1 MMAVDVEAAG
11 AMVTAS
17 LIATQ
22 LGGDGGSKTAPH
34 EPGAACA
41 NCQTPLS
48 GKFCHACGQV
58 GKVHRSLFKLGEE
71 IGQGMMRFDAKG
83 WRTIPM
89 LIFRP
94 GQLTRRYID
103 GQRARFVSPLGL
115 FLFMTFLMFFVF
127 SFTVKNQIGNKRT
140 TEETEKVLVEFEQK
154 LAEHKTELVKAEQ
167 DLVAAKAASAG
178 VKDAEVELRTAQRHV
193 KSSEKMVTSLKDKV
207 AKRAANK
214 AAGLPEDE
222 VKIDTPEWLK
232 YVRTGDGGLDA
243 SIKNATKNPELA
255 IYKIKNTAYKFAFL
269 LVPISLPFL
278 WLMFVF
284 RRGVTLYDHAV
295 FSLYSLSF
303 MSLLFSVISIAG
315 HFDWDVVVAIL
326 LLVVPPVHMFTH
338 LRGTYGLGKWGA
350 FWRTSIMIVVASIV
364 FVVFLL
370 LVLLLAAQ

>member
-1 MMAVDVEAAG
+1 MSVDVEAAG

-17 LIATQ
+17 LIASQ
-22 LGGDGGSKTAPH
+22 LGGDSGGNTAPH
-34 EPGAACA
+34 EPGAVCA

-58 GKVHRSLFKLGEE
+58 GKVHRSLLKLGEE

-83 WRTIPM
+83 WRTVPM

-127 SFTVKNQIGNKRT
+127 SFTVKNQLTPNKSP
-140 TEETEKVLVEFEQK
+140 EDSAKVMAEFEK
-154 LAEHKTELVKAEQ
+154 SVAEHKVELAKAEQ
-167 DLVAAKAASAG
+167 ALEAAVKADSGVTGAKSDVRDATRDLARSERSVAKYKEKLAKKAADKSAG
-178 VKDAEVELRTAQRHV
+178 V
-193 KSSEKMVTSLKDKV
+193 
-207 AKRAANK
+207 
-214 AAGLPEDE
+214 PEDDF
-222 VKIDTPEWLK
+222 KGDMPPWFKDI
-232 YVRTGDGGLDA
+232 RTGDGDLDA
-243 SIKNATKNPELA
+243 SIRNAVKNPDLA
-255 IYKIKNTAYKFAFL
+255 LYKIKNTAYKFAFL

-278 WLMFVF
+278 WLMFIF

-315 HFDWDVVVAIL
+315 HFNWDVVVGF
-326 LLVVPPVHMFTH
+326 LVMLGPPLHMFAQ
-338 LRGTYGLGKWGA
+338 LRGTYGLGIWGGL
-350 FWRTSIMIVVASIV
+350 WRTSILIVVALIV

-370 LVLLLAAQ
+370 LVLLLAVQ